1 MYYTQKM
8 KMIFSKNAIV
18 ASGPIIID
26 NNTDKTITL
35 VSQIQPREIVTHMRI
50 HHNMIRRLWGAANCN
65 SCGR

>member
-1 MYYTQKM
+1 
-8 KMIFSKNAIV
+8 MIFSKNAIV

-35 VSQIQPREIVTHMRI
+35 VSQIQPREIVTPMRI
-50 HHNMIRRLWGAANCN
+50 QNNMISRLWGAANCN